1 MENWVTQRLAVSS
14 IAWLGL
20 REMLPVNSI
29 NCKLSNQEADEHGE
43 KKMNI
48 QKPVEL
54 VSLSRNAAPT
64 AMAPVTQQDPKR
76 HCNGSCT
83 NRSRIDAKNGRRR
96 VVCLA
101 SEIEYHTE
109 PTKTPSSRRR
119 QSCKKCVRFA
129 WRSLLR
135 LHLGIA
141 GPYREPDHRNIQS
154 TSRDTAWI

>member
-1 MENWVTQRLAVSS
+1 MDEIMESWVTQRLAVSS

-109 PTKTPSSRRR
+109 PNENAIIATKTIVQKMASG
-119 QSCKKCVRFA
+119 VA
-129 WRSLLR
+129 WRSFS
-135 LHLGIA
+135 GSIS
-141 GPYREPDHRNIQS
+141 E
-154 TSRDTAWI
+154 